1 MSNIFNSAMS
11 KTKLTV
17 LDFLYYSA
25 DVFDP
30 KKYQYIKKEIED
42 YLVVPLRVIT
52 FLIAISGLFA
62 MIFEV
67 RYYSEFS
74 QQVYITRLTS
84 TLIAFIILVILNSK
98 HALKKPVLLVHIL
111 LITIIISSGY
121 MIYLMPKTLVVN
133 AQIVGL
139 MIFTSALFLSWEV
152 KNQIIVAIYYN
163 IVFAAA
169 ILFNQKEIYF
179 LPNMFESVVFV
190 LFMSVIS
197 VIGSAV
203 NFKLRSEVAEKS
215 FKINASEK
223 KFRSIINNSLIG
235 FFQTSLDGKIKY
247 ANPALIKMLGFNSD
261 DDFMLVNSLETFY
274 TNSKDRE
281 IMLNLLNETGTI
293 RNFQL
298 ILNKKDGTK
307 IYTRCNAK
315 LILDEDDNNYYIE
328 GNIQDITEQI
338 KLDIEKRKIMDELID
353 EKIKS
358 EQLAKEALQASS
370 IKSQFLAN
378 MSHEIRT
385 PINGVIGYLS
395 LIEQKIYKNENELEE
410 FVTSAKSSAETLL
423 SLINDIL
430 DFSKIE
436 AGKFEL
442 GETTFSLN
450 QIISD
455 AISTVLTDANK
466 KGLKILVDYNNRIP
480 SKLIGDDVRI
490 RQIYTNL
497 LSNAVKF
504 TNKGYVIVK
513 VDFEKLNDGRL
524 KIISN
529 VEDSGIG
536 IPNDKI
542 DNLFSAFSQ
551 IDSSLT
557 KKYGGTGLGLAI
569 CKQLVQMMDGDIS
582 VKSEVNKGSV
592 FTFSILLKEAKN
604 TTIIST
610 LKEKTKS
617 NNFNLKVNS
626 NKIFS
631 NELRNKRALFNILL
645 VEDNLVN
652 QKVTS
657 QILTEAG
664 YKVSSVFNGLEAIE
678 SIKKKSFYNLI
689 LMDVQMPVMDGFT
702 ATQQI
707 RALNDYGK
715 NIPII
720 AITANALSGDKDK
733 CLIAGMNDYI
743 SKPIR
748 TNDLVFLI
756 DKWLGIESS
765 LLKEETNL
773 DDSVLFDDSYFN
785 SISSNDNTFQKNLL
799 DSYITDTINRMG
811 KISSLIDQN
820 EIEKITIEIHTIKGA
835 SFSIGAKK
843 LGNMA
848 KIIEDAVYE
857 NDIDKVKSFLPKL
870 QKIFLETKNYLNK
883 YL

>member
-1 MSNIFNSAMS
+1 MS

-30 KKYQYIKKEIED
+30 KRYQYIKKEIEG
-42 YLVVPLRVIT
+42 YLIIPLRVIT

-74 QQVYITRLTS
+74 RQVYITRLTS
-84 TLIAFIILVILNSK
+84 TLIAFIILVILNTK

-163 IVFAAA
+163 IVFASA

-179 LPNMFESVVFV
+179 LPNMFESVIFV

-215 FKINASEK
+215 FKINSSEK

-235 FFQTSLDGKIKY
+235 FFQTSLNGKIKY

-261 DDFMLVNSLETFY
+261 DDFMSENSLETFY
-274 TNSKDRE
+274 ANSKDRE
-281 IMLNLLNETGTI
+281 IMLNLLKETGAI

-307 IYTRCNAK
+307 IYARCNAK
-315 LILDEDDNNYYIE
+315 LILDEDDNNFYIE

-395 LIEQKIYKNENELEE
+395 LIEQKIYKNEKELED

-436 AGKFEL
+436 SGKFEL
-442 GETTFSLN
+442 HETTFSLN

-490 RQIYTNL
+490 RQIYINL

-513 VDFEKLNDGRL
+513 VDFEKLNDGKI
-524 KIISN
+524 KIISH

-536 IPNDKI
+536 IPEDKV
-542 DNLFSAFSQ
+542 DNLFNAFSQ

-569 CKQLVQMMDGDIS
+569 CKQLVQMMDGNIS
-582 VKSEVNKGSV
+582 VKSEVNNGSI

-617 NNFNLKVNS
+617 NNFNLKIDT

-631 NELRNKRALFNILL
+631 DELKNKRALFNILL
-645 VEDNLVN
+645 VEDNPVN

-664 YKVSSVFNGLEAIE
+664 YKVSSVFNGIEAIE
-678 SIKKKSFYNLI
+678 SIKNNSFYNLI

-707 RALNDYGK
+707 RVLNDYGK

-748 TNDLVFLI
+748 ANDLIFLI
-756 DKWLGIESS
+756 DNWLEIESS
-765 LLKEETNL
+765 FSKEEINF
-773 DDSVLFDDSYFN
+773 DDSLLFDDSYFN
-785 SISSNDNTFQKNLL
+785 SISSNDYSFQKNLL
-799 DSYITDTINRMG
+799 DSYITDTINRME
-811 KISSLIDQN
+811 KISSLIEQN
-820 EIEKITIEIHTIKGA
+820 EIEGITIEIHTIKGS

-857 NDIDKVKSFLPKL
+857 KDIDKVKTFFPEL